1 MSRKKS
7 DRSDRNDAALIIG
20 GAALVGAFAA
30 SLGLAVRQGVK
41 GKEFK
46 FTVVAKR
53 ENLTVASTGTK
64 VNAVE
69 WINDKGETGVTR
81 IPADGKKAWPFQA
94 VEPGKTYKQVVAL
107 GKHDITEIKE
117 GPYKAS
123 PKSKI
128 SFAPKK

>member
-7 DRSDRNDAALIIG
+7 DRNGDAALIIG
-20 GAALVGAFAA
+20 GAALAGAFAA
-30 SLGLAVRQGVK
+30 SLGLAIRQGVK
-41 GKEFK
+41 GKEFN

-53 ENLTVASTGTK
+53 ENLTVAGSGTK

-81 IPADGKKAWPFQA
+81 IPADGKKAWAFQV

-107 GKHDITEIKE
+107 GKHDITEINE